1 MPIFRIGR
9 NTTPTDIQS
18 VGDFL
23 ANPLSL
29 DNPFDSLYNKDIKS
43 LASTENEVTVWKNGS
58 YT

>member
-1 MPIFRIGR
+1 MPIYRIGR

-29 DNPFDSLYNKDIKS
+29 DNLSDSLYNKDINS
-43 LASTENEVTVWKNGS
+43 PVSTGNEVTVWQNGL